1 MKDKFKQLIELLD
14 RNLSCNEI
22 CSILNISNKKL
33 YEMLRV
39 IKDKGFFVERN
50 YTDLGDIYYKSV
62 PYLLDSIER
71 EIIVSPLASEIRF
84 LAFSDIHLGNSK
96 SRIDLVKKMYDYAL
110 KNGIH
115 ILFGC
120 GDFLDGTFTNGNQK
134 IEDVYEQVDYFL
146 EKYPF
151 AKNLLTF
158 GVGGDH
164 DYSIYNE
171 YKQDFLKA
179 VSEYRHDIII
189 PDYNNALIDI
199 KDIKV
204 LLHHYVSHGVLSSSK
219 TRINL
224 YGHSHKYVASYT
236 NNGNVSIRVPSLSDI
251 NINTIPSFLDMTL
264 YFDDNDLNL
273 VDIKQIAFSKEPLI
287 LSETRMEMPT
297 LKTSK
302 NNSKINENG
311 PKIIKIK

>member
-1 MKDKFKQLIELLD
+1 MKEKFKYLIELLD
-14 RNLSCNEI
+14 KNLSCNEI

-33 YEMLRV
+33 YEMLR
-39 IKDKGFFVERN
+39 ILKDKGFFIERN
-50 YTDLGDIYYKSV
+50 YSNLGDIYYKSV
-62 PYLLDSIER
+62 PNILDNIER
-71 EIIVSPLASEIRF
+71 EIIMSPLASEIRF
-84 LAFSDIHLGNSK
+84 LVFSDLHLGNSK
-96 SRIDLVKKMYDYAL
+96 SRMDLIKKMYDYAL
-110 KNGIH
+110 KHGIH

-120 GDFLDGTFTNGNQK
+120 GDFLDGTFTNGEQK
-134 IEDVYEQVDYFL
+134 IKDVHEQIDYFL

-151 AKNLLTF
+151 VKNILTF

-164 DYSIYNE
+164 DYSILNE
-171 YKQDFLKA
+171 YNQDFLKA

-189 PDYNNALIDI
+189 PDYNNAIVSINDI
-199 KDIKV
+199 RV
-204 LLHHYVSHGVLSSSK
+204 LLHHYVCHGVLSSLK

-224 YGHSHKYVASYT
+224 YGHSHKYIASYT
-236 NNGNVSIRVPSLSDI
+236 NNGNINIRVPSLSDI

-264 YFDDNDLNL
+264 YFNDNNLNL
-273 VDIKQIAFSKEPLI
+273 VEIKQITFSKEPLI

-302 NNSKINENG
+302 NNIRENS